1 MKSPSHASSAGCHR
15 CSRWVRPTLSDEAA
29 VQIHGFLERMI
40 SLFESCYFD
49 QIHRFYQQRDE
60 DAMNQ
65 HDDRLS
71 CDWEWGWDGDDPP
84 F

>member
-1 MKSPSHASSAGCHR
+1 MKAHSHASSAGGHGF
-15 CSRWVRPTLSDEAA
+15 SRLVRPTLSDEAT

-40 SLFESCYFD
+40 NLFESCYFD
-49 QIHRFYQQRDE
+49 QLQRFYQQRDE

-65 HDDRLS
+65 HDDHLR
-71 CDWEWGWDGDDPP
+71 CDWNWDDPP

>member
-1 MKSPSHASSAGCHR
+1 MKAPSHGSSPSCHG
-15 CSRWVRPTLSDEAA
+15 CSRFVRPALSDEAA

-40 SLFESCYFD
+40 NLFESCYFD
-49 QIHRFYQQRDE
+49 QIQRFYQQRDE

-65 HDDRLS
+65 HDDHLS
-71 CDWEWGWDGDDPP
+71 CDWNWDDPP